1 LNASPSRTNSPSR
14 NNNEN
19 GYLKRKEK
27 MSKILNAI
35 GDVKEKKE
43 KEITKKHNEYRM

>member
-1 LNASPSRTNSPSR
+1 MND
-14 NNNEN
+14 EN

-43 KEITKKHNEYRM
+43 KQIIKKHNDYRM